1 MNILS
6 KLNFALIAL
15 FSFQLQAQDEIT
27 KNTGAYDAIHI
38 SGPFEV
44 TLTNGQ
50 EGSISF
56 EGDEKELEK
65 VTYKI
70 KNKEL
75 HIGLEKTRF
84 WGSWNNVKGKIYVE
98 IPVEDL
104 NELSI
109 SGSGSIK
116 GRIPESNDLKLS
128 ISGSGDLHIEA
139 NTDTL
144 DCLISG
150 SGDIHVRGVAIAL
163 KASISGSGS
172 VIAEDIEAESVKVR
186 IAGSG
191 DAKVHATQ
199 SLEVSIAG
207 SGDVSY
213 KGNPNKISQDIAGS
227 GKVRAN

>member
-6 KLNFALIAL
+6 KLNFALITL
-15 FSFQLQAQDEIT
+15 FSLQLQAQVEMT
-27 KNTGAYDAIHI
+27 KDIGTYDAIHI

-75 HIGLEKTRF
+75 HVGLKKTRF
-84 WGSWNNVKGKIYVE
+84 WGSWNSLKGKIYVE
-98 IPVEDL
+98 IPVENL

-109 SGSGSIK
+109 SGSGSVK
-116 GRIPESNDLKLS
+116 GRIPESNELKLF
-128 ISGSGDLHIEA
+128 ISGSGDLHI
-139 NTDTL
+139 NSSTDSL
-144 DCLISG
+144 VCSISG
-150 SGDIHVRGVAIAL
+150 SGDIYVTGVARAL

-172 VIAEDIEAESVKVR
+172 VIAEEFEAKKVEVR

-191 DAKVHATQ
+191 DAKVYATQ

-213 KGNPNKISQDIAGS
+213 RGNPNKISQDIVGS

>member
-6 KLNFALIAL
+6 KLNFALITL
-15 FSFQLQAQDEIT
+15 FSLQLQAQDEMT
-27 KNTGAYDAIHI
+27 KDIGTYDAIHI

-65 VTYKI
+65 VTHKI

-75 HIGLEKTRF
+75 HVGLKKTRF
-84 WGSWNNVKGKIYVE
+84 WDSCNNLKGKIYVE
-98 IPVEDL
+98 IPVENL

-109 SGSGSIK
+109 SGSGSVK
-116 GRIPESNDLKLS
+116 GRIPESNELKLF
-128 ISGSGDLHIEA
+128 ISGSGDLHINA
-139 NTDTL
+139 STDTL
-144 DCLISG
+144 VCSISG
-150 SGDIHVRGVAIAL
+150 SGDIYVTGVARAL

-172 VIAEDIEAESVKVR
+172 VIAEEFEAEKVEVR

-191 DAKVHATQ
+191 DAKVYATQ

-213 KGNPNKISQDIAGS
+213 RGNPNKISQDIVGS